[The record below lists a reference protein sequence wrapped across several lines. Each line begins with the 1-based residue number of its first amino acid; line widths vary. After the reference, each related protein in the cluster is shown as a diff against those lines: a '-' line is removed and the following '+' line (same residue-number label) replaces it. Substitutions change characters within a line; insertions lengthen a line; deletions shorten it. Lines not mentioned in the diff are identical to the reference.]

1 MPSARTEEYLE
12 AIFKLQE
19 ETNEP
24 VSITRLAE
32 HMGLSAAS
40 ASEMVKRLSQ
50 AGTVDYSPS
59 REISLT
65 PGGEKQA
72 SQVVRRHRL
81 SERLLTD
88 VLGFSWENV
97 HDEACKLEHAIS
109 PEVEERLAAKL
120 GNPET
125 CPHGHPIPKPDGS
138 CDKTATRRLSE
149 VRSDE
154 TCVVVMVKEDD
165 PELLQYL
172 GQLGIRPG
180 ADLLIVET
188 APFGGVTRIK
198 IGDKEE
204 VVGRELA
211 DNVLVT

>member
-65 PGGEKQA
+65 ADGEKQA

-88 VLGFSWENV
+88 VLGFGWEHV
-97 HDEACKLEHAIS
+97 HDEACKLEHALS

-120 GNPET
+120 GDPQT

-138 CDKTATRRLSE
+138 YQKAATRRLSE
-149 VRSDE
+149 VSTGE
-154 TCVVVMVKEDD
+154 KCVVVMVKEDD

-172 GQLGIRPG
+172 GQLGIKPG

-188 APFGGVTRIK
+188 VPFGGVTRIML
-198 IGDKEE
+198 GDKEE
-204 VVGRELA
+204 VVGKELA

>member
-19 ETNEP
+19 ETSEP

-50 AGTVDYSPS
+50 TGTVDYSPN

-65 PGGEKQA
+65 AEGEKQA

-138 CDKTATRRLSE
+138 FDKAATRRLSE
-149 VRSDE
+149 VDAGE

-165 PELLQYL
+165 PELLRYL
-172 GQLGIRPG
+172 GQLGIKPG
-180 ADLLIVET
+180 AVLIVVET
-188 APFGGVTRIK
+188 APFGGVTK
-198 IGDKEE
+198 IQLGDEPQA
-204 VVGRELA
+204 VGRELA

>member
-50 AGTVDYSPS
+50 SGTVDYSHS

-65 PGGEKQA
+65 AEGEKQA

-88 VLGFSWENV
+88 VLGFGWENV

-125 CPHGHPIPKPDGS
+125 CPHGHPIPKTDGS
-138 CDKTATRRLSE
+138 FDKALTRRLSE
-149 VRSDE
+149 VGASE
-154 TCVVVMVKEDD
+154 ECVVVMVKEDD
-165 PELLQYL
+165 PELLRYL
-172 GQLGIRPG
+172 GQLGIKPG
-180 ADLLIVET
+180 AVLQVVDTV
-188 APFGGVTRIK
+188 PFGGVTKIK
-198 IGDKEE
+198 LGDEQE